1 MRKIEYNIDK
11 LERERNEHERSVRD
25 LEEIIERINYNRW
38 EAIESQ
44 YDYEEAIREDK
55 ELIRDVQ

>member
-1 MRKIEYNIDK
+1 LRKIEYNIDK